1 MKSKIL
7 GILGAVGIMALCVL
21 MNVLSSNK
29 VISENE
35 KRALEDNESEVS
47 KKEDVKDTNE
57 DKKADDKKPV
67 EAKKVAVVYFSATG
81 TTKKIA
87 EYINEKVAGTLF
99 EIVPSVPYTEADLNY
114 SNNSSRSYIEDK
126 DDSIRP
132 ELKNAINLDGY
143 DIVYLGYPIWYDNV
157 PKVVLSFIDTTN
169 ISGKTVIPFCTSS
182 SSEITNSLNILKK
195 YKTDVKW
202 IDGKKIKDDKEEV
215 LNWVSSLQ
223 Y

>member
-7 GILGAVGIMALCVL
+7 GILGAIGIMALCVL

-47 KKEDVKDTNE
+47 KKEDAKDSSG
-57 DKKADDKKPV
+57 DKEVDDKKPV
-67 EAKKVAVVYFSATG
+67 ETKKVAVVYFSATG

-87 EYINEKVAGTLF
+87 EYINEKVSGTLF
-99 EIVPSVPYTEADLNY
+99 EIVPSDAYTEEDLSY
-114 SNNSSRSYIEDK
+114 SSNFSRSYIEDK
-126 DDSIRP
+126 DDSVRP
-132 ELKNAINLDGY
+132 ELKDVIKLDGY
-143 DIVYLGYPIWYDNV
+143 NVVYLGYPIWYDNV
-157 PKVVLSFIDTTN
+157 PKVILSFIDTTN

-182 SSEITNSLNILKK
+182 SSEITNSLNVLKK

-202 IDGKKIKDDKEEV
+202 VDGKKLRDDKEEV